1 MISHVETRY
10 AEELEAFYE
19 SGSKGLTIQEMVDLV
34 GMSYHTIRNDFR
46 KLQVLGKITHTG
58 RTRDKNFVYVAQ
70 GKYNVPTVLMPQ
82 KTVPFTFVVDQ
93 AIKNIWANSPNYNK
107 VLALVLTGISA
118 RAAVGPGETLDFYPK
133 VLKEALVASINRAQ
147 GFVDAAQ
154 SVLDDPRY
162 WDENRLPDT
171 LNVDKY
177 DAIELITI
185 TRNLMKEVF
194 VNGDSES

>member
-1 MISHVETRY
+1 MISHVEARY
-10 AEELEAFYE
+10 AEELEALYE
-19 SGSKGLTIQEMVDLV
+19 SGNNGLTIQEMVDLV

-93 AIKNIWANSPNYNK
+93 AIKNVWANSLNYNK

-118 RAAVGPGETLDFYPK
+118 RTAVGPNETLDFYPK

>member
-93 AIKNIWANSPNYNK
+93 AIKNVWANSPNYNK